1 MKTFLERISEDIIEK
16 HGTDLSRIAVVFPN
30 KRASLFMNDA
40 IARSAFEKTGKPV
53 WSPAYITISE
63 LFRKQTEAE
72 TADEITLVCKLHK
85 VYCKVTEENE
95 SLDKFYGWGRIMLSD
110 FDDLDKNMGDAE
122 QIFKN
127 ISDLAKFETNDFL
140 TEEQVEIIKKFYSN
154 FNTESEAKERFR
166 KIWDKLGEIYTEY
179 KKELGTAT
187 YEGALYRSV
196 AESKERLNLE
206 YEKYI
211 FVGFNMLQKAEQKLF
226 DKIKDEGKAEF
237 YWDFDKQ
244 YLLDPNSEAGHY
256 IREYL
261 DKYPNQI
268 KNDDETYDNFKNK
281 KELRYMSSSTNDLQG
296 RYVGE
301 WLQDNGGERIKA
313 GRKTAIVLCDENLL
327 QTVLHSVPEDAG
339 ALNVTMGIPV
349 KQTPAASLVMQLIGL
364 QARTAKTS
372 KSDNRIYIKLLEGL
386 LSHPYAKY
394 TGINTTYNKLI
405 NDKKYMVELTEIG
418 LEAIDGHSI
427 MDINNW
433 VSAIIE
439 NTAKNYDRLN
449 NTTEEEKMSS
459 DNQLAIESLYKAHTM
474 LNRIG
479 TLMED
484 GTLDVEMPTYASL
497 VRQLIESAS
506 VPFHG
511 EPARGIQIMGLLE
524 TRNLDFDNV
533 LMLSTNEGNMPKGV
547 NDTSFIPYSIRKAF
561 GLTTIDNKVAIYAY
575 YFYSLLQRASDIT
588 ITYSTV
594 SEAGQKGEMSR
605 FMQQIAVEKPES
617 TTLSSYSMQST
628 IESAEIEE
636 ITEIEKSPEVMKKL
650 EQIESISPSALNKY
664 ISCPLSY
671 YYKYIAGLSDNEET
685 ELGEVDARMYGQ
697 IFHASMD
704 QLYKNIE
711 NQILT
716 AEILEIKKKEADKV
730 VEQNFRDE
738 IYGKDSKDEIAKN
751 GVQMLT
757 LDTIKRYVKKMID
770 IDIHTAKNSDEFM
783 ILESEKWHDKEISV
797 GGGIKKT
804 GGIIDRIDSIKKD
817 GETTI
822 RILDYKTG
830 TAKNGVEKVED
841 IFHSNK
847 SSKGYY
853 FQTFLYST
861 IIKEEHRDKN
871 VVPALLY
878 IISAKKE
885 DNPVLTMGARQS
897 KTTISDIGDYEEEF
911 NELLKAT
918 LEELFDKNVPFRA
931 TNDDH
936 VCRYCTFK
944 PLCNHKTKQEE
955 DDED

>member
-40 IARSAFEKTGKPV
+40 IARTAFEKTGKPV

-140 TEEQVEIIKKFYSN
+140 TEEQVKIIKQFYNN
-154 FNTESEAKERFR
+154 FSTESEAKERFR

-179 KKELGTAT
+179 KKELGAAT

-196 AESKERLNLE
+196 AESKEKLNLE

-226 DKIKDEGKAEF
+226 DKIKGEGKAEF

-244 YLLDPNSEAGHY
+244 YLTDPNSEAGHY

-268 KNDDETYDNFKNK
+268 NNDDETYDNFKKEK
-281 KELRYMSSSTNDLQG
+281 KLRYMSSSTNDLQG

-313 GRKTAIVLCDENLL
+313 GRRTAIVLCDENLL

-349 KQTPAASLVMQLIGL
+349 KQTPAASLVMQLISL
-364 QARTAKTS
+364 QARTAKAS
-372 KSDNRIYIKLLEGL
+372 KGDDKIYIKLLEGL

-418 LEAIDGHSI
+418 LEAIGGHSI
-427 MDINNW
+427 KDINNW

-479 TLMED
+479 MLIED
-484 GTLDVEMPTYASL
+484 GTLNVEAATYTSL

-511 EPARGIQIMGLLE
+511 EPAQGIQIMGLLE

-605 FMQQIAVEKPES
+605 FMQQIAVEKSEN
-617 TTLSSYSMQST
+617 TALSSYSMQST

-650 EQIESISPSALNKY
+650 EKFESVSPSALNKY

-671 YYKYIAGLSDNEET
+671 YYKYIAGLKDNEEA
-685 ELGEVDARMYGQ
+685 ELGEVDAIKYGL

-704 QLYKNIE
+704 QLYKDIE

-716 AEILEIKKKEADKV
+716 ADILKTKKKEVDKI
-730 VEQNFRDE
+730 VEQKFRE
-738 IYGKDSKDEIAKN
+738 ELYGKDEIASN
-751 GVQMLT
+751 GVQTLT
-757 LDTIKRYVKKMID
+757 LNTIKTYVKKMID
-770 IDIHTAKNSDEFM
+770 IDIHTAENSDEFR
-783 ILESEKWHDKEISV
+783 ILESEEKHYKEISA
-797 GGGIKKT
+797 GGTTKKI

-817 GETTI
+817 GEETI
-822 RILDYKTG
+822 RIVDYKSG
-830 TAKNGVEKVED
+830 SAKSGVECIGDVFLNE
-841 IFHSNK
+841 NK
-847 SSKGYY
+847 KKNRGYY
-853 FQTFLYST
+853 LQTFLYSV
-861 IIKEEHRDKN
+861 IIKDKNPDKN

-885 DNPVLTMGARQS
+885 DNPVLTMKSGN
-897 KTTISDIGDYEEEF
+897 KKVPISDISDYQEDFINMLSE
-911 NELLKAT
+911 KMG
-918 LEELFDKNVPFRA
+918 ELFNKDVPFRA

-936 VCRYCTFK
+936 VCEYCTFK
-944 PLCNHKTKQEE
+944 PLCNHKTKQKE

>member
-40 IARSAFEKTGKPV
+40 IARTALEKTGKPV

-127 ISDLAKFETNDFL
+127 VSDLAKFETNDFL
-140 TEEQVEIIKKFYSN
+140 TDEQVKIIKQFYNN
-154 FNTESEAKERFR
+154 FSTKSEAKERFR

-196 AESKERLNLE
+196 AESKEKLNLE

-268 KNDDETYDNFKNK
+268 NNDDETYDNFKKEK
-281 KELRYMSSSTNDLQG
+281 KLRYMSSSTNDLQG

-313 GRKTAIVLCDENLL
+313 GRRTAIVLCDENLL

-349 KQTPAASLVMQLIGL
+349 KQTPAASLVMQLISL
-364 QARTAKTS
+364 QARTAKAS
-372 KSDNRIYIKLLEGL
+372 NGDNKIYIKLLEGL

-418 LEAIDGHSI
+418 LEAIGGHSI
-427 MDINNW
+427 KDINNW

-479 TLMED
+479 MLIED

-511 EPARGIQIMGLLE
+511 EPAQGIQIMGLLE

-636 ITEIEKSPEVMKKL
+636 IKEIAKSPEVMKKL
-650 EQIESISPSALNKY
+650 EKFESVSPSALNKY

-671 YYKYIAGLSDNEET
+671 YYKYIAGLKDNEEA
-685 ELGEVDARMYGQ
+685 ELGEVDAIKYGL

-704 QLYKNIE
+704 QLYKDIE

-716 AEILEIKKKEADKV
+716 ADILKTKKKEVDKI
-730 VEQNFRDE
+730 VEQKFRE
-738 IYGKDSKDEIAKN
+738 ELYGKDEIASN
-751 GVQMLT
+751 GVQTLT
-757 LDTIKRYVKKMID
+757 LNTIKTYVKKMID
-770 IDIHTAKNSDEFM
+770 IDIHTAENSDEFR
-783 ILESEKWHDKEISV
+783 ILESEKPHYKEISA
-797 GGGIKKT
+797 GGTTKKI

-817 GETTI
+817 GEETI
-822 RILDYKTG
+822 RIVDYKSG
-830 TAKNGVEKVED
+830 SAKSGVECIED
-841 IFHSNK
+841 MFLNENK
-847 SSKGYY
+847 KKNRGYY
-853 FQTFLYST
+853 LQTFLYSV
-861 IIKEEHRDKN
+861 IIKDKNPGKN

-885 DNPVLTMGARQS
+885 DNPVLTMGAMKK

-936 VCRYCTFK
+936 VCKYCTFK

>member
-16 HGTDLSRIAVVFPN
+16 HSTDLSRIAVVFPN
-30 KRASLFMNDA
+30 KRASLFMNDT
-40 IARSAFEKTGKPV
+40 IARTALEKTGKPV

-140 TEEQVEIIKKFYSN
+140 TEEQVEIIKRFYNN
-154 FNTESEAKERFR
+154 FSTKSEAKERFR

-244 YLLDPNSEAGHY
+244 YLFDPNSEAGHY

-268 KNDDETYDNFKNK
+268 NNDDETYDNFKKEK
-281 KELRYMSSSTNDLQG
+281 KLRYMSSSTNDLQG

-313 GRKTAIVLCDENLL
+313 GRRTAIVLCDENLL

-349 KQTPAASLVMQLIGL
+349 KQTPAASLVMQLISL
-364 QARTAKTS
+364 QVRTAKAS
-372 KSDNRIYIKLLEGL
+372 NGDNKIYIKLLEGL

-405 NDKKYMVELTEIG
+405 NDKKYMVELKEIG
-418 LEAIDGHSI
+418 LEAIGGHSI
-427 MDINNW
+427 KDINNW

-479 TLMED
+479 MLIED
-484 GTLDVEMPTYASL
+484 GTLNVEAATYTSL
-497 VRQLIESAS
+497 IRQLIESSS

-511 EPARGIQIMGLLE
+511 EPAQGIQIMGLLE

-650 EQIESISPSALNKY
+650 EKFESVSPSALNKY

-671 YYKYIAGLSDNEET
+671 YYKYIAGLKDNEEA
-685 ELGEVDARMYGQ
+685 ELGEVDAIKYGL

-704 QLYKNIE
+704 QLYKDIE

-716 AEILEIKKKEADKV
+716 ADILKTKKKEVDKI
-730 VEQNFRDE
+730 VEQKFIE
-738 IYGKDSKDEIAKN
+738 ELYGKDEIASN
-751 GVQMLT
+751 GVQTLT
-757 LDTIKRYVKKMID
+757 LNTIKTYVKKMID
-770 IDIHTAKNSDEFM
+770 IDIHTAENSDEFR
-783 ILESEKWHDKEISV
+783 ILESEEKHYKEISA
-797 GGGIKKT
+797 GGTTKKI

-817 GETTI
+817 GEETI
-822 RILDYKTG
+822 RIVDYKSG
-830 TAKNGVEKVED
+830 SAKSGVECIED
-841 IFHSNK
+841 MFLNENK
-847 SSKGYY
+847 KKNRGYY
-853 FQTFLYST
+853 LQTFLYSV
-861 IIKEEHRDKN
+861 IIKDKNPGKN

-885 DNPVLTMGARQS
+885 DNPVLTMKSGN
-897 KTTISDIGDYEEEF
+897 KKVPISDISDYQEDFINMLSE
-911 NELLKAT
+911 KMG
-918 LEELFDKNVPFRA
+918 ELFNKDVPFRA

-936 VCRYCTFK
+936 VCEYCTFK
-944 PLCNHKTKQEE
+944 PLCNHKTKQRE

>member
-40 IARSAFEKTGKPV
+40 IARTALEKTGKPV

-140 TEEQVEIIKKFYSN
+140 SEEQVKIIKQFYNN
-154 FNTESEAKERFR
+154 FSTKSEAKERFC

-179 KKELGTAT
+179 KKELGPAT

-196 AESKERLNLE
+196 AESKDKLNLE

-226 DKIKDEGKAEF
+226 DKIKSEGKAEF

-244 YLLDPNSEAGHY
+244 YLTDPNSEAGHY

-261 DKYPNQI
+261 DKYPNQRN
-268 KNDDETYDNFKNK
+268 NDDETYDNFKKEK
-281 KELRYMSSSTNDLQG
+281 KLRYMSSSTNDLQG

-313 GRKTAIVLCDENLL
+313 GRRTAIVLCDENLL

-349 KQTPAASLVMQLIGL
+349 KQTPAASLVMQLISL
-364 QARTAKTS
+364 QARTAKAS
-372 KSDNRIYIKLLEGL
+372 NGDDKIYIKLLEGL

-394 TGINTTYNKLI
+394 TGINTTYSELI
-405 NDKKYMVELTEIG
+405 EDKKYMVKLTEIG

-479 TLMED
+479 MLIED
-484 GTLDVEMPTYASL
+484 GTLNVEAATYTSL

-511 EPARGIQIMGLLE
+511 EPAQGIQIMGLLE

-650 EQIESISPSALNKY
+650 EKFESVSPSALNKY

-671 YYKYIAGLSDNEET
+671 YYKYIAGLKDNEEA
-685 ELGEVDARMYGQ
+685 ELGEVDAIKYGL

-704 QLYKNIE
+704 QLYKDIE

-716 AEILEIKKKEADKV
+716 ADILKTKKKEVDKI
-730 VEQNFRDE
+730 VEQKFRE
-738 IYGKDSKDEIAKN
+738 ELYGKDEIASN
-751 GVQMLT
+751 GVQTLT
-757 LDTIKRYVKKMID
+757 LNTIKTYVKKMID
-770 IDIHTAKNSDEFM
+770 IDIHTAENSDEFR
-783 ILESEKWHDKEISV
+783 ILESEKPHYKEISA
-797 GGGIKKT
+797 GGTTKKI

-817 GETTI
+817 GEETI
-822 RILDYKTG
+822 RIVDYKSG
-830 TAKNGVEKVED
+830 SAKSGVECIED
-841 IFHSNK
+841 MFLNENK
-847 SSKGYY
+847 KKNRGYY
-853 FQTFLYST
+853 LQTFLYSV
-861 IIKEEHRDKN
+861 IIKDKNPDKN

-885 DNPVLTMGARQS
+885 DNPVLTMKSGS
-897 KTTISDIGDYEEEF
+897 KKVPISDISDYQEDFINMLSE
-911 NELLKAT
+911 KMG
-918 LEELFDKNVPFRA
+918 ELFNKDVPFRA

-936 VCRYCTFK
+936 VCEYCTFK
-944 PLCNHKTKQEE
+944 PLCNHKTKQKE